1 MLAPIVN
8 LLSPSS
14 HPYSKVSNINSMGL
28 FITNPDIELNCG
40 PADFANASIQSR
52 SSSSSSSNSFSSSSN
67 SFEGRNIPEPSSNLY
82 GSIPSSPS
90 TDSEDESYL
99 SEDSPAKLQG
109 SPISN
114 GSSASNAS
122 LYTTSTIEYSHE
134 PFSTFAPKVCKLC
147 LAIGLGEP
155 VKVERMTGGAYNRVT
170 KLFFDTTIGPCRF
183 PECVLRNPREV
194 PTEDDAA
201 NAKKKEIKDQVTV
214 LRLLDR
220 ETLIP
225 VPKVLAYDSSSDNAI
240 ESSYIVQTCCPG
252 EPLSEIFH
260 ELPINEK
267 LEITKLVADLIVRI
281 ERVIF
286 PVSGRLISAG
296 DLPDRCDDF
305 STLRTSIGLAPFR
318 LSPEVDF
325 LSTPP
330 SPSLDVLLA
339 SLINTQISLARDL
352 TLPWVIWSRLR
363 QIMLEMKERGLLDDK
378 QPVLWHWDF
387 ASWNILVQK
396 EDSRWTITA
405 ILDWDGAMSV
415 PRVLTREP
423 PIWLWHRNDQNLSE
437 IRREH
442 DMLVP
447 SELNSEQQLVKN
459 QFDSYMEARVSNYS
473 TDAYNRG
480 RWTRRLA
487 KFALSGFRDEREWE
501 NCMRFMKDWDSC
513 RGNYPIIVGSKR
525 RAISSFCFYYLWI
538 PALTWVICQ
547 NWKVQSAGS
556 RDN

>member
-1 MLAPIVN
+1 
-8 LLSPSS
+8 
-14 HPYSKVSNINSMGL
+14 MGL

-40 PADFANASIQSR
+40 PDDFANASIQSR
-52 SSSSSSSNSFSSSSN
+52 SSSSSSSD
-67 SFEGRNIPEPSSNLY
+67 SFEGRNMPESSSNLY

-90 TDSEDESYL
+90 MDSEDESYL
-99 SEDSPAKLQG
+99 EDPPAKLQG

-122 LYTTSTIEYSHE
+122 LSTTSTIEYSHE

-155 VKVERMTGGAYNRVT
+155 VKVERMAGGEYNRVT
-170 KLFFDTTIGPCRF
+170 KLFFDTGNGPCRF

-194 PTEDDAA
+194 PTDDDPAD
-201 NAKKKEIKDQVTV
+201 AKKKEIKDQVTV

-220 ETLIP
+220 EKLMP
-225 VPKVLAYDSSSDNAI
+225 VPTVLAYDSSSDNAI
-240 ESSYIVQTCCPG
+240 ESPYVFQTCCPG
-252 EPLSEIFH
+252 ERLSEIYY
-260 ELPINEK
+260 ELPIDEK
-267 LEITKLVADLIVRI
+267 LEITKLVADLIIRI

-296 DLPDRCDDF
+296 DLPDRCNDF

-318 LSPEVDF
+318 LSPDANF
-325 LSTPP
+325 PSTPS
-330 SPSLDVLLA
+330 SPSLDDLLG
-339 SLINTQISLARDL
+339 SLINTQISLARDM

-396 EDSRWTITA
+396 EDNRWAITA
-405 ILDWDGAMSV
+405 ILDWDDAMSV
-415 PRVLTREP
+415 PRVLSREP
-423 PIWLWHRNDQNLSE
+423 PIWLWHGNDQNLSA
-437 IRREH
+437 IRREQ

-447 SELNSEQQLVKN
+447 SELTPEQQLVKN

-473 TDAYNRG
+473 DDAYNRG

-487 KFALSGFRDEREWE
+487 KFALAGFRDEREWE
-501 NCMRFMKDWDSC
+501 KCMRFMKDWESC
-513 RGNYPIIVGSKR
+513 RGNYPIIIGSKR

-538 PALTWVICQ
+538 PVLTWAICQ
-547 NWKVQSAGS
+547 NWKAQSADS
-556 RDN
+556 KDN

>member
-1 MLAPIVN
+1 M
-8 LLSPSS
+8 
-14 HPYSKVSNINSMGL
+14 
-28 FITNPDIELNCG
+28 
-40 PADFANASIQSR
+40 
-52 SSSSSSSNSFSSSSN
+52 
-67 SFEGRNIPEPSSNLY
+67 
-82 GSIPSSPS
+82 
-90 TDSEDESYL
+90 DSEDVNYL
-99 SEDSPAKLQG
+99 LEDPPAKLQG
-109 SPISN
+109 SPVSN

-122 LYTTSTIEYSHE
+122 LYPTSTIEYSHE

-155 VKVERMTGGAYNRVT
+155 AKVERIAGGEYNRVT
-170 KLFFDTTIGPCRF
+170 KLFFDPRTGPCRF

-194 PTEDDAA
+194 TADHDAPD
-201 NAKKKEIKDQVTV
+201 AKKKEIKDQVTV

-220 ETLIP
+220 EKLIP

-240 ESSYIVQTCCPG
+240 DSPYVVQTCCPG
-252 EPLSEIFH
+252 EPLSEIYH

-305 STLRTSIGLAPFR
+305 STMRTSIDLAPFR
-318 LSPEVDF
+318 LSPKADF
-325 LSTPP
+325 LSTPR
-330 SPSLDVLLA
+330 SPSLDDLLA
-339 SLINTQISLARDL
+339 SLINTKISLARNL
-352 TLPWVIWSRLR
+352 TLPWLTWYRLR
-363 QIMLEMKERGLLDDK
+363 QILLEMKERGLLDDK

-387 ASWNILVQK
+387 ASWNILVKKQ
-396 EDSRWTITA
+396 DNRWTITA

-442 DMLVP
+442 DMLIP
-447 SELNSEQQLVKN
+447 SELTSEQQLVKN

-473 TDAYNRG
+473 ADAYSRG

-487 KFALSGFRDEREWE
+487 KVALTGFRDERDWE
-501 NCMRFMKDWDSC
+501 NCMRFMKDWESC
-513 RGNYPIIVGSKR
+513 RGNYPIISGSKR

-538 PALTWVICQ
+538 PVLTWVICQ
-547 NWKVQSAGS
+547 DWTAQNADFKDNSGS
-556 RDN
+556 LVR